1 MATEKENTKVLQTR
15 IALKYDTYANWTN
28 ANSEAGK
35 GKNLVLLRGE
45 IGLCEIPAVD
55 ENGHPDATT
64 APTVLFKVGDGTKPF
79 SELHW
84 VSARAAD
91 VYSWAKS
98 ETVELIE
105 KTEGT
110 SENPVKKQYLVFK
123 TGNTENKTVDLSTFV
138 TDEDV
143 EALVTSFEGRLSSI
157 EDRLDAVDAF
167 FTAADSDGE
176 DTDSLYDA
184 LDTLKEIQE
193 YLSGEE
199 GLAASG
205 LLARIT
211 ALEDTLKDGGAFE
224 TRVADAEDAIEDLNT
239 AVEDITENYLKQA
252 DVLIFNCGSAT
263 EIVHEQQAQSTE
275 PTE

>member
-15 IALKYDTYANWTN
+15 IALKYDTYANWTDV
-28 ANSEAGK
+28 NSEAGK
-35 GKNLVLLRGE
+35 GKNLVLLKGE

-79 SELHW
+79 SELRW
-84 VSARAAD
+84 ASARAAD

-105 KTEGT
+105 ENEGS

-123 TGNTENKTVDLSTFV
+123 TGNTENKRVDLSTFATV
-138 TDEDV
+138 EDV
-143 EALVTSFEGRLSSI
+143 STLAHSVDHRLSVI
-157 EDRLDAVDAF
+157 EAF
-167 FTAADSDGE
+167 FDAADADGE
-176 DTDSLYDA
+176 DTGSLYDA

-211 ALEDTLKDGGAFE
+211 ALENNLKDGGAFE
-224 TRVADAEDAIEDLNT
+224 ARVADAEDAIEDLNT

-263 EIVHEQQAQSTE
+263 EVVYEQQEQTAE